1 MNQQTVRFLAS
12 VVAVSIQPLHA
23 LSECEG
29 RAEGTKE
36 SFELYLSMQSF
47 TTKFEIADTLVTSN
61 LLFGFYCLTFRL
73 LDMFNQFI
81 ILTLLVIS
89 VFIIRAEVELLE
101 QKSVNLKQDSGEGS
115 QVEDFI
121 RVNLQINRAN
131 TNNQRRQ
138 LLECTGACATIEKA
152 VLIASKLCLMIVGGI
167 TVAITIFVHR
177 KTILKYLYCCLTCR
191 KVRSNMTSITCQEP

>member
-29 RAEGTKE
+29 RAERTNE
-36 SFELYLSMQSF
+36 TFSLFLSMQSF
-47 TTKFEIADTLVTSN
+47 TTKFEIADTLVTS
-61 LLFGFYCLTFRL
+61 
-73 LDMFNQFI
+73 
-81 ILTLLVIS
+81 V
-89 VFIIRAEVELLE
+89 
-101 QKSVNLKQDSGEGS
+101 
-115 QVEDFI
+115 
-121 RVNLQINRAN
+121 
-131 TNNQRRQ
+131 
-138 LLECTGACATIEKA
+138 CTTIEKV